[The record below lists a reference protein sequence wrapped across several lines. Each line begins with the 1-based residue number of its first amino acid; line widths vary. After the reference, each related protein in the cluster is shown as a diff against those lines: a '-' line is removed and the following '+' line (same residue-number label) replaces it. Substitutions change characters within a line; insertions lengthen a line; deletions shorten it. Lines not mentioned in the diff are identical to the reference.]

1 MYYDWNNINNEIMN
15 VIGTTA
21 DDHVNYEIMIK
32 RCVHSQSKDMYA
44 MFQHGLQSDYDDA
57 GDLRHHHK
65 SGKVEL
71 SHDIL
76 LALYIARDDVL
87 YYSNMSTID
96 SWERTVH
103 CLFCNSIA
111 TLKPTKT
118 RRIMLRCNICGALVF
133 ANGIL
138 SQQRI
143 QTLKDYRF
151 MPLG

>member
-1 MYYDWNNINNEIMN
+1 LYQFCSWLLFCGRPYSLARIKYYRPRFLILTML
-15 VIGTTA
+15 
-21 DDHVNYEIMIK
+21 YE
-32 RCVHSQSKDMYA
+32 RYFLLLLYV
-44 MFQHGLQSDYDDA
+44 LA
-57 GDLRHHHK
+57 GGCDLFPIL
-65 SGKVEL
+65 SFAGKKTGEQVKL
-71 SHDIL
+71 FRNIL

-103 CLFCNSIA
+103 CLFCTSMA

-143 QTLKDYRF
+143 KTLKDYRF
-151 MPLG
+151 TPLR